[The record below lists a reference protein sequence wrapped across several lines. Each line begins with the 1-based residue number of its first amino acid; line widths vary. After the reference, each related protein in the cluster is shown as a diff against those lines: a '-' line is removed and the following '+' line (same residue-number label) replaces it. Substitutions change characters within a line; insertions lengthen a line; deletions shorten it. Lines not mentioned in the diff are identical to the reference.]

1 MNSPNTGA
9 DFSADLVLDTTLTLG
24 GNVSM
29 NGSNNTVTGFNTTF
43 LTDLKVGDFVTV
55 AGAGSG
61 GADLTGRVLAI
72 ASKFTYT

>member
-55 AGAGSG
+55 FWWFWWCR
-61 GADLTGRVLAI
+61 LNW
-72 ASKFTYT
+72 